1 MQILSIIS
9 NQSFVICKV
18 QFEEYSYRFKS
29 QIYFMQYFES
39 MKIINDDKK
48 MNLSIK

>member
-1 MQILSIIS
+1 MQILNMIS

-18 QFEEYSYRFKS
+18 QFKEYLYQFKS

-39 MKIINDDKK
+39 MKIINDNKK
-48 MNLSIK
+48 MDLLMK